1 VSISA
6 GEDIMDEPVLRI
18 TRNLKVGALDAEA
31 DTDLL
36 NKCFI
41 DNGYLSQIMDVDSP
55 ASIILGRTGS
65 GKSALLYKVA
75 KTAQKFVK
83 LDPNDISVRFLESS
97 DIIQFF
103 DSLGVSLD
111 LFYRLLWRHV
121 LTVEFLKLRYDI
133 KSESDSRSFIDGLF
147 NTFSRDVTKK
157 KAIEYFNEW
166 GNKFWLDTDEHLK
179 EITRK
184 LESDTKSTIGVK
196 YSGIGLNSA
205 SVSRLSDQERIEVSQ
220 RASQVVSGLQIRKL
234 NEVLDLLAEH
244 SFSDPQK
251 KFFILIDQLDEE
263 WAATETRVRFIRAL
277 IEEIKT
283 FRKIRQ
289 AKIIAALRKD
299 LLDQVFDKTRD
310 SGFQQEKYES
320 YLMTLKWSADDLS
333 NLIETRLNEVFKSQ
347 YTKQRIKFTDLFPK
361 PRKGGGQTSIDFII
375 ERTLRRPRDALQFV
389 NECFA
394 IAYERERISWRAMLA
409 AEAQYS
415 EKRLKSLKEEWGD
428 VFPSFEDTVEILRN
442 IKSTF
447 TRSMIKDTTL
457 EDIMVNLSEGDS
469 RDPCVAIV
477 RKYYEANST
486 IKESEIQTIML
497 SCLYRVGV
505 LGLKVSS
512 SDTYIWSH
520 VDQSSV
526 TKGEIKRA
534 EHFKVHK
541 MLHRSLDIIAD
552 QHDIFDPE
560 SID

>member
-1 VSISA
+1 
-6 GEDIMDEPVLRI
+6 MDEKILKI

-41 DNGYLSQIMDVDSP
+41 DNGYLDQIMDVDSP

-65 GKSALLYKVA
+65 GKSALLYKIS
-75 KTAQKFVK
+75 KTAQKHVQ
-83 LDPNDISVRFLESS
+83 LDPNDISIRFLESS
-97 DIIQFF
+97 DIVQFF
-103 DSLGVSLD
+103 DALGVSLD

-133 KSESDSRSFIDGLF
+133 KSESDSRTFLDGLF
-147 NTFSRDVTKK
+147 SAFNRDTTKR

-184 LESDTKSTIGVK
+184 LESDTKNSIGVK
-196 YSGIGLNSA
+196 YSGINLTSDGAL
-205 SVSRLSDQERIEVSQ
+205 RLSEQEKIEIKQ
-220 RASQVVSGLQIRKL
+220 RATQVVSSLQIRKL

-251 KFFILIDQLDEE
+251 KFFILIDKLDEE
-263 WAATETRVRFIRAL
+263 WASTETRVRFIRAL

-289 AKIIAALRKD
+289 VKIVAALRKD
-299 LLDQVFDKTRD
+299 LLDQVFDQTRD

-320 YLMTLKWSADDLS
+320 YLLTLKWSPEDLTQ
-333 NLIETRLNEVFKSQ
+333 LIEKRINEVFKSQ
-347 YTKQRIKFTDLFPK
+347 YTKQLINISDIFPK
-361 PRKGGGQTSIDFII
+361 VRKGGGQTSINFIL
-375 ERTLRRPRDALQFV
+375 ERTLRRPRDALQFI

-394 IAYERERISWRAMLA
+394 IAYDRERVSWRALLA

-428 VFPSFEDTVEILRN
+428 VFPNFEDTIEILRN
-442 IKSTF
+442 IKATF
-447 TRSMIKDTTL
+447 TKSSIKETSLEEVMI
-457 EDIMVNLSEGDS
+457 NLSDGDS
-469 RDPCVAIV
+469 RDICVAV
-477 RKYYEANST
+477 VKKYYEPNSN
-486 IKESEIQTIML
+486 IKESDLLISMF
-497 SCLYRVGV
+497 SCLYRVGAIA
-505 LGLKVSS
+505 LKTSS
-512 SDTYIWSH
+512 ADTYIWSYI
-520 VDQSSV
+520 DQSSA
-526 TKGEIKRA
+526 TRGEIKRA

-541 MLHRSLDIIAD
+541 MLYRSLDIIVE
-552 QHDIFDPE
+552 QHEIFDHE

>member
-1 VSISA
+1 MSISA

-184 LESDTKSTIGVK
+184 LESDTKSTIGIK